1 MGDLQ
6 GDNRSREGYG
16 GHVKG
21 MRGDDRDSIQGV
33 MGMMRIPIGTWNSK
47 ISLLSDSGDL
57 SKMELETIRWRKIM
71 EDGIN

>member
-1 MGDLQ
+1 
-6 GDNRSREGYG
+6 
-16 GHVKG
+16 
-21 MRGDDRDSIQGV
+21 MRGEDRDSIQGV